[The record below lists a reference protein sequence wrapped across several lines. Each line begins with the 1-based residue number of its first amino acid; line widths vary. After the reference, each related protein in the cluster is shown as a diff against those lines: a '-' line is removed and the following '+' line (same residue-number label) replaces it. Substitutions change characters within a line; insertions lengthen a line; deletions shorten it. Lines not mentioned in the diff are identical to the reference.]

1 MTSTY
6 WIVAG
11 VSIAFILGGLLWKR
25 GNDSQKDAFEVAL
38 QVEEVAK
45 YITGEQCNAA
55 VFAACLHELK
65 AKKKQIR
72 VLVSH
77 GTSYYSIAL
86 VPTPRC

>member
-45 YITGEQCNAA
+45 YITGEQCNSAA
-55 VFAACLHELK
+55 
-65 AKKKQIR
+65 I
-72 VLVSH
+72 S
-77 GTSYYSIAL
+77 
-86 VPTPRC
+86 